1 VIGFPHQQIG
11 TKFMTN
17 LPRASAIRE
26 TLQKLPDLEAA
37 MRGRVVKAL
46 IGGGY
51 AVDDLMSEHL
61 YASDAARTP
70 LPPIS
75 AAASQPRKF
84 AEVSGLCRSLGFH
97 INAADS
103 KPIDVAAMDK
113 AFAGKDIE
121 QRARAKFALYQLGLI
136 PA

>member
-1 VIGFPHQQIG
+1 
-11 TKFMTN
+11 MTSN

-46 IGGGY
+46 IGGGH
-51 AVDDLMSEHL
+51 AVDDLMSDHL
-61 YASDAARTP
+61 YAAADSSRTP
-70 LPPIS
+70 LPPI
-75 AAASQPRKF
+75 AAAAANPRSF
-84 AEVSGLCRSLGFH
+84 EEVRGLCRSLGFH

-103 KPIDVAAMDK
+103 KPIDVAALDR
-113 AFAGKDIE
+113 AFAGRDIE

>member
-1 VIGFPHQQIG
+1 
-11 TKFMTN
+11 MTSN
-17 LPRASAIRE
+17 LPKASAIRE
-26 TLQKLPDLEAA
+26 TLQNLPDLEAA

-46 IGGGY
+46 IGG
-51 AVDDLMSEHL
+51 
-61 YASDAARTP
+61 
-70 LPPIS
+70 
-75 AAASQPRKF
+75 
-84 AEVSGLCRSLGFH
+84 GLCRSLGFH

-113 AFAGKDIE
+113 AFVGKDVE